1 MSEALPRPDRC
12 DEHPPTV
19 TTDGPAGR
27 PGTPELLVRPIPKS
41 FRFVKAYLTTF
52 RVIGGYLW
60 LRLKSRFLGRDYF
73 ERAVRGLHVRS
84 ARRVARTLLSLQG
97 LFIKVGQ
104 LISVMTNFLPEEF
117 RRGLEQLQDRVP
129 ARPYGSV
136 ARRIRTEL
144 GGDPHEVFASF
155 DERPI
160 ASASLGQVHRA
171 TTKDGRQVA
180 VKVQHAGIDEVV
192 RKDLKTI
199 RKILSIIHWFFPVE
213 NLDEY
218 HGQIRE
224 MIAQELD
231 FTCEAEHIRRIARN
245 FRDEPRVHFPEVVPE
260 LSTRGILTTSF
271 CEGINVSHVD
281 ELDQLGVDRKQL
293 AQLLIT
299 TYCQMIFVDG
309 VYHADP
315 HPGNILVRTDGSITF
330 LDFGAVG
337 MLSPAVRQ
345 GIPEFLEGVIRRNTA
360 QIISA
365 LRKMGFI
372 AVAADDVVAERIIE
386 HFHKRL
392 QEEVHI
398 DSLNLKD
405 VKFDPNAVFSNLA
418 DLSNLGVSLRDLSG
432 AFQVPRDWV
441 LLERT
446 LLLLMGLC
454 TQLDPE
460 TRPMEII
467 YPYIREYV
475 LGPERDWTQ
484 IFIESVKNTALT
496 YLTLPEQVQKFV
508 HRSLQGQLEVQVRGL
523 VPQLDRVARGARQLT
538 YALLTVGAWLG
549 FLYFDHVGDPLW
561 MDRCL
566 AAVGVGLVLIVG
578 SLLAGRRNVRRR

>member
-1 MSEALPRPDRC
+1 MSEVLPRPDRC

-19 TTDGPAGR
+19 TADGAGGR
-27 PGTPELLVRPIPKS
+27 AAAPELLVRPIPQS
-41 FRFVKAYLTTF
+41 FRFLKAYGTTF

-60 LRLKSRFLGRDYF
+60 LRFKARFLGREYYD
-73 ERAVRGLHVRS
+73 RKIRDLHVRS

-129 ARPYGSV
+129 ARPYASV
-136 ARRIRTEL
+136 VRRVRTEL
-144 GGDPHEVFASF
+144 GGDPHELFATF
-155 DERPI
+155 EERPI

-171 TTKDGRQVA
+171 TTKDGRRVA

-192 RKDLKTI
+192 RRDLKTI
-199 RKILSIIHWFFPVE
+199 RRILDLVHWFFPVE

-218 HGQIRE
+218 HAQIRE
-224 MIAQELD
+224 MVARELD

-245 FRDEPRVHFPEVVPE
+245 FRDEPRVRFPEVLPE
-260 LSTRGILTTSF
+260 LSARGVLTTSF
-271 CEGINVSHVD
+271 CDGVNVSHLD
-281 ELDQLGVDRKQL
+281 ELDRLGVDRKRL
-293 AQLLIT
+293 AHLLIT

-315 HPGNILVRTDGSITF
+315 HPGNILVQADGSVTF

-337 MLSPAVRQ
+337 TLSPAMRQ
-345 GIPEFLEGVIRRNTA
+345 GIPEFLEGVIRRNTG
-360 QIISA
+360 QIIGA
-365 LRKMGFI
+365 LRRMGFL
-372 AVAADDVVAERIIE
+372 AVAADDAVAERIIE
-386 HFHKRL
+386 YFHKRL

-405 VKFDPNAVFSNLA
+405 VKFDPDAIFRNLA
-418 DLSNLGVSLRDLSG
+418 ELSNLGVSLRDLSG
-432 AFQVPRDWV
+432 SFHVPRDWV

-446 LLLLMGLC
+446 LLLLTGLC

-467 YPYIREYV
+467 YPYIRDYV

-484 IFIESVKNTALT
+484 IFVESVKNTVLT
-496 YLTLPEQVQKFV
+496 YLTLPEQVEKFV
-508 HRSLQGQLEVQVRGL
+508 RRSLQGQVEMQVRGV
-523 VPQLDRVARGARQLT
+523 VPQLERVARAGRQLT
-538 YALLTVGAWLG
+538 YALLTLGAWIG
-549 FLYFDHVGDPLW
+549 FLYFDHVGDGVW

-566 AAVGVGLVLIVG
+566 AAVGAGLVLIVG
-578 SLLAGRRNVRRR
+578 SRIAGRRRVRRR

>member
-12 DEHPPTV
+12 EEHPPTV
-19 TTDGPAGR
+19 TAEGPGER
-27 PGTPELLVRPIPKS
+27 PAAPELLVRPIPQS
-41 FRFVKAYLTTF
+41 FRFLKAYWTTF

-60 LRLKSRFLGRDYF
+60 LRLKARFLGRDYYD
-73 ERAVRGLHVRS
+73 RKVRGLHVRS

-129 ARPYGSV
+129 ARPYASV
-136 ARRIRTEL
+136 ARRIRVEL
-144 GGDPHEVFASF
+144 GGDPHELFAAF
-155 DERPI
+155 EERPI

-171 TTKDGRQVA
+171 TTKDGRRVA

-192 RKDLKTI
+192 RRDLKTI
-199 RKILSIIHWFFPVE
+199 RRILDIIHWFFPVE

-218 HGQIRE
+218 HAQIRE
-224 MIAQELD
+224 MVAQELD

-245 FRDEPRVHFPEVVPE
+245 FRDEPRVRFPEVLPE

-271 CEGINVSHVD
+271 CEGVNVSHLD
-281 ELDQLGVDRKQL
+281 ELDRMGVDRKQL
-293 AQLLIT
+293 AHLLIT

-315 HPGNILVRTDGSITF
+315 HPGNILVQADSSVTF

-337 MLSPAVRQ
+337 TLSPVMRQ
-345 GIPEFLEGVIRRNTA
+345 GIPEFLEGVIRRNTE
-360 QIISA
+360 QIIGA
-365 LRKMGFI
+365 LRRMGFI
-372 AVAADDVVAERIIE
+372 AVAADDTVAERIIE

-405 VKFDPNAVFSNLA
+405 VKFDPNAVFRNLT
-418 DLSNLGVSLRDLSG
+418 DLSNLGVSLRDLSSS
-432 AFQVPRDWV
+432 FHVPRDWV

-496 YLTLPEQVQKFV
+496 YLTLPEQVEKFV
-508 HRSLQGQLEVQVRGL
+508 HRSLQGRIEVQVRGL
-523 VPQLDRVARGARQLT
+523 VPQLDRVARAGRQLT
-538 YALLTVGAWLG
+538 YALLTIGAWLG
-549 FLYFDHVGDPLW
+549 FLYFDHVGDVVW

-578 SLLAGRRNVRRR
+578 SWIAGRRSVRRR

>member
-12 DEHPPTV
+12 EEHPPTV
-19 TTDGPAGR
+19 TADGVAGR
-27 PGTPELLVRPIPKS
+27 PAAPELLVQPIPQS
-41 FRFVKAYLTTF
+41 FRFLKAYWTTF

-60 LRLKSRFLGRDYF
+60 LRFKARFLGREYYD
-73 ERAVRGLHVRS
+73 RKVRGLHVRS

-129 ARPYGSV
+129 ARPYASV
-136 ARRIRTEL
+136 VRRIRLEL
-144 GGDPHEVFASF
+144 GGDPHELFATF
-155 DERPI
+155 EERPI

-171 TTKDGRQVA
+171 TTKDGRRVA

-192 RKDLKTI
+192 RRDLKTI
-199 RKILSIIHWFFPVE
+199 RRILDIIHWFFPVE

-218 HGQIRE
+218 HAQIRE
-224 MIAQELD
+224 MVAQELD

-245 FRDEPRVHFPEVVPE
+245 FRDESRVRFPEVLPE

-271 CEGINVSHVD
+271 CEGVNVSHLD
-281 ELDQLGVDRKQL
+281 ELDRLGVDRKGL

-315 HPGNILVRTDGSITF
+315 HPGNILVQADGSVTF

-337 MLSPAVRQ
+337 TLSPAMRQ
-345 GIPEFLEGVIRRNTA
+345 GIPEFLEGVIRRNTG
-360 QIISA
+360 QIIGA
-365 LRKMGFI
+365 LRRMGFI
-372 AVAADDVVAERIIE
+372 AVAADDAVAERIIE

-405 VKFDPNAVFSNLA
+405 VKFDPNAVFRNLT

-432 AFQVPRDWV
+432 SFHVPRDWV

-484 IFIESVKNTALT
+484 IFIESIKNTALT
-496 YLTLPEQVQKFV
+496 YLTLPEQVEKFV
-508 HRSLQGQLEVQVRGL
+508 HRSLRGQLEVQVRGI
-523 VPQLDRVARGARQLT
+523 VPQLDRVARAGRQLT
-538 YALLTVGAWLG
+538 YALLTLGAWLG
-549 FLYFDHVGDPLW
+549 FLYFDHVGDALW

-566 AAVGVGLVLIVG
+566 VAVGVGLVLIVG
-578 SLLAGRRNVRRR
+578 SRIAGRRSVRRR